1 MRRLIDQ
8 TLLVVDLFTKKA
20 TRFEFDQ
27 QVVSAVARL
36 PLPLRALLASEF
48 NIRQAL
54 IALEDH
60 SFLLRALGR
69 SEEAR
74 ELLVQGLT
82 VSKGWLGR
90 EVAKTVHF
98 YEFLISL
105 EAEAGD
111 DPAAEAWLEDARGY
125 LGDDHSAVDYLRDFP
140 LGSLEDSDR

>member
-90 EVAKTVHF
+90 EVAKTVT
-98 YEFLISL
+98 ST
-105 EAEAGD
+105 
-111 DPAAEAWLEDARGY
+111 
-125 LGDDHSAVDYLRDFP
+125 S
-140 LGSLEDSDR
+140 S